1 MRVRSRT
8 ALLVALVVCAASAA
22 LTAVNGVPASRAGA
36 GAGAITGYTVTNVRY
51 TLQTARPERLQRVRF
66 RLTAPGARVVRVR
79 LVTGG
84 AWFPC
89 ALGGGGRNASC
100 NLRGL
105 VRVRDADRL
114 EVVAVR

>member
-1 MRVRSRT
+1 
-8 ALLVALVVCAASAA
+8 
-22 LTAVNGVPASRAGA
+22 
-36 GAGAITGYTVTNVRY
+36 
-51 TLQTARPERLQRVRF
+51 
-66 RLTAPGARVVRVR
+66 
-79 LVTGG
+79 VTGG
-84 AWFPC
+84 AWFAC